1 MDKIIQL
8 RDKKNKVYP
17 KIKREFI
24 CVGLNQNIANIYDE
38 YRMIAF
44 DKILTS
50 NTNKLTLENGMIRI
64 GKNVKFIKIYFQCF
78 CDRNASFGY
87 IWAYSTINYQMIC
100 DDIVQGTINYSSH
113 KGQSYILPV
122 KENDRINLTINTT
135 QSVRPVGVRARNNT
149 FMVAE
154 VIE

>member
-1 MDKIIQL
+1 MAKIIQL

-24 CVGLNQNIANIYDE
+24 CVGLNQSITNIYDE

-44 DKILTS
+44 DKILTN

-78 CDRNASFGY
+78 CDRNASFGH

-122 KENDRINLTINTT
+122 KENDRINLTINTA